1 MLTLIAFYV
10 LAIAVG
16 AGCALINDL
25 FFFLSLKHHILKRHE
40 IITLKQ
46 LNNIQLVLII
56 WIIIAEITMIS
67 MNFQYAVNW
76 HLAGVVIAKVLIE
89 IAVLFSTL
97 LIRQVHLP
105 ALIRHQHKYAHLSDS
120 FVEHSDALISTCALS
135 LVSWF
140 FIVLITSGEFNRY
153 MMDFGFIQTIM
164 SYAVVSVFVIWFV
177 TFMKNSVLHR
187 RGKKG

>member
-1 MLTLIAFYV
+1 MLTLIAIYI

-25 FFFLSLKHHILKRHE
+25 FFFLSLKHHVLRRHE

-46 LNNIQLVLII
+46 LNNLQLVLII

-67 MNFQYAVNW
+67 LNFQYAINW

-89 IAVLFSTL
+89 IVILFSTL
-97 LIRQVHLP
+97 LLRQVHMP
-105 ALIRHQHKYAHLSDS
+105 ALIRHQHQYGHLSDS
-120 FVEHSDALISTCALS
+120 FQEHSDALVSTCALS

-164 SYAVVSVFVIWFV
+164 SYIVVSVFVIWLV
-177 TFMKNSVLHR
+177 TFMKNNILHR
-187 RGKKG
+187 RNRKR

>member
-10 LAIAVG
+10 LAISVG

-25 FFFLSLKHHILKRHE
+25 FFFLSLKHHVLKRHE
-40 IITLKQ
+40 IITLRQ

-56 WIIIAEITMIS
+56 FILIAEITMIA
-67 MNFQYAVNW
+67 MNFQHAVNW

-89 IAVLFSTL
+89 IAVLFTAL
-97 LIRQVHLP
+97 LLRQIHMP
-105 ALIRHQHKYAHLSDS
+105 ALIRHQNQYAHLSDS
-120 FVEHSDALISTCALS
+120 FIEHSNALISTCALS

-164 SYAVVSVFVIWFV
+164 SYVIVSIFVIWLV
-177 TFMKNSVLHR
+177 LFMKNSVLHR
-187 RGKKG
+187 KNRKK